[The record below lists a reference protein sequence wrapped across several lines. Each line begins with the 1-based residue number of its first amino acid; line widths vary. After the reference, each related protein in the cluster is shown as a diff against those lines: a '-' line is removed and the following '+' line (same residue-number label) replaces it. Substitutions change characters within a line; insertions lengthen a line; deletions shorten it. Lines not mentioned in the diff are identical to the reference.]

1 MTEAQE
7 RRVVPRTRLV
17 ERPAAR
23 VRGMREVRLLDLSVA
38 GAQIEH
44 LDLFRLGVACAL
56 DLPPPSGALN
66 LPAQV
71 VWCTVIGRK
80 RKVGGESHLV
90 ARSGLQFTTLTAGQ
104 HAALADTLQ
113 HLAAALHPSLDSH
126 RRSA

>member
-1 MTEAQE
+1 MPEDLE
-7 RRVVPRTRLV
+7 RRAVPRTRLAD
-17 ERPAAR
+17 RPPAG
-23 VRGMREVRLLDLSVA
+23 VRGVQQVRLLDLRVA

-44 LDLFRLGVACAL
+44 LDPLSPGVACVL

-80 RKVGGESHLV
+80 HRPQGEAHLV
-90 ARSGLQFTTLTAGQ
+90 ARSGLRFTTRTAAQ

-113 HLAAALHPSLDSH
+113 DLAAALEPI
-126 RRSA
+126 A